1 MKFLVL
7 NLCLALSSLSMS
19 QYYEEIKER
28 SKYFPDSSFVPR
40 SFLNELFQNQINIQT
55 LKVDQ
60 PHLAYVN
67 VGIVS
72 DDDSDDASF
81 MVFFESFDFIQYQDT
96 SRYKVAYQ
104 LDNVLKGST
113 LELNDPDFNFEIC
126 GYSESVS
133 ILDKKRNK
141 VVYIIGFNYLEFSTV
156 ISEAVVFE
164 SSSILQVNGK

>member
-7 NLCLALSSLSMS
+7 NLCLVLSSLSMS

-81 MVFFESFDFIQYQDT
+81 MVFFESFDFIQFQDT
-96 SRYKVAYQ
+96 SCFKITHH
-104 LDNVLKGST
+104 LDNVLKGSSPD
-113 LELNDPDFNFEIC
+113 LNDTAFNFQIS